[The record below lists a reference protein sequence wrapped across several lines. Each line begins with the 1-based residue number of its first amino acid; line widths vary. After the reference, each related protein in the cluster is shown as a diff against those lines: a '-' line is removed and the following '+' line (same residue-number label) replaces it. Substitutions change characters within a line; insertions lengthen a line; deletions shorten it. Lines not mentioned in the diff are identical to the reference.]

1 MSSYPVHSPVHGPV
15 HSPESSFYTNPSL
28 IDSHLLKF
36 RPPCLSNES
45 QWPKWKH
52 SNWDVTSANY
62 CVVLEY
68 SQRSD
73 EASLHHTGID
83 QIIDIEHYSDLSKLL
98 WVSASILRFIHNCKH
113 HTSIVR
119 HTYPLQRTEID
130 QAAQVWIC
138 YVQQTSFP
146 TEFLPPS
153 WTLISIANLPYFW
166 TANKLSAVVG
176 WSMMLWLTKKPS
188 SLAWETSI
196 NSPNCPLCTQ
206 SSPSCWSQCHSYC
219 NSAEV

>member
-1 MSSYPVHSPVHGPV
+1 MNRMGLDKMSSYPVYSPVHGPV

-28 IDSHLLKF
+28 IDSHLWKF

-62 CVVLEY
+62 CVVLED

-119 HTYPLQRTEID
+119 HTYPLQLTEID

-146 TEFLPPS
+146 IEFSAPQLNTNKHCQPPLFLNS
-153 WTLISIANLPYFW
+153 QQIICCGGMIHDAMI
-166 TANKLSAVVG
+166 NKE
-176 WSMMLWLTKKPS
+176 TKFPC
-188 SLAWETSI
+188 LRNI
-196 NSPNCPLCTQ
+196 
-206 SSPSCWSQCHSYC
+206 H
-219 NSAEV
+219 